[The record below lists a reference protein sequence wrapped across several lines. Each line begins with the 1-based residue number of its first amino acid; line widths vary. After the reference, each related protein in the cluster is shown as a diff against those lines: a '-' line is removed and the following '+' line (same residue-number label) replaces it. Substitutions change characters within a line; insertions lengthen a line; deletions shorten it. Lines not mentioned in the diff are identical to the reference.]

1 MYIYGICYRI
11 RLENQIVRIL
21 KQTQEL
27 MNYKQLKIH
36 SSYTLDWY
44 INFCLRFGEYAY
56 EKNCNNFFSSNS
68 TRIYNWWNK
77 NVAIFVLLKY
87 LPSEWKYGIYIFF
100 FANDIAR
107 AARKKKK
114 TIKVFDKTYQRTTR
128 ANVSYLTVASCVHFL
143 GHSFLFEN
151 ETETFCSRSKDSSLS
166 RILSPIFS
174 FYIHRVK

>member
-36 SSYTLDWY
+36 SFYTLNWY

-68 TRIYNWWNK
+68 TRIYLTTDEIRMLRYSYSWN
-77 NVAIFVLLKY
+77 
-87 LPSEWKYGIYIFF
+87 IYQTNENTVYTYFF
-100 FANDIAR
+100 LQTILHVPR
-107 AARKKKK
+107 ERKKN
-114 TIKVFDKTYQRTTR
+114 DKSIRQNLSKNDSCKRI
-128 ANVSYLTVASCVHFL
+128 VSDRCILCAL
-143 GHSFLFEN
+143 
-151 ETETFCSRSKDSSLS
+151 SRSFFPFWKRNWNVLF
-166 RILSPIFS
+166 PI
-174 FYIHRVK
+174 